1 MPSIRLQ
8 LRAGGG
14 GGKLSLASLAVH
26 ALAPHSAAGADGG
39 VTTVHADAPHSVV
52 LADGGAP
59 AVLACAPPSVVLAD
73 GGAPAVLALALASA
87 MRAFRS
93 RLRHPGPLLP
103 PLRLRLLPS
112 PPLPACRFPRA
123 PAPSALAPLLAMPT
137 LVLFTTGTT
146 APSSRGPRRTP
157 ANSILGSRKP
167 PQRARRASQAS
178 LLRKLTLARAGTTP
192 RQGARQG
199 VTRQGVVLTD
209 LQSLRDCQ

>member
-1 MPSIRLQ
+1 MAYRACTEPS
-8 LRAGGG
+8 
-14 GGKLSLASLAVH
+14 V
-26 ALAPHSAAGADGG
+26 
-39 VTTVHADAPHSVV
+39 VV

-59 AVLACAPPSVVLAD
+59 AVSALALPSAVRAD
-73 GGAPAVLALALASA
+73 VGAPAVSALAPLSA
-87 MRAFRS
+87 MWAFRP

-103 PLRLRLLPS
+103 PPRLRPLPS
-112 PPLPACRFPRA
+112 ASLPACRFPLA

-178 LLRKLTLARAGTTP
+178 LLRKLTLARAGTTT